1 MKIVSFTMVNNESEI
16 IESFIRYNYN
26 FVDQMVIIDNGCT
39 DNTITIVNKLVNEGF
54 NIVVFDESLEAYNQF
69 RLDNKYLTK
78 IIDEF
83 DADIIIP
90 LDADEFL
97 TGENNPRDI
106 IEKLALDRIYYVNWQ
121 WFVMTPN
128 DDENELFIPKRMQY
142 CIEKKA
148 WNYSDGAK
156 VTKTIIPAS
165 YYKDMHLTLSMGHH
179 TVFGNPKCKIEELS
193 NLWLAHYRAISELQ
207 IVSKICC
214 YTMRD
219 IATMDNNHETA
230 QRTNQMAMIERGENM
245 KDVAIDVSRGGY
257 GEKSIF
263 SPINLSYCNK
273 NSLDIKYASLSN
285 ETLEARV
292 MKTGQEMAIKA
303 YNIERNIK
311 EKPFLKPVI
320 FVLDGVK
327 EGECVNPDPSNKL
340 TILTERFNV
349 RGYITIR
356 PEIKFLKTNY
366 RLIVT
371 PEVVKF
377 LPHSYIV
384 IPPTMDFQ
392 KTMNELVDHGANS
405 KEIISYS
412 EYINK
417 IGIFGVI
424 FSYIIFVPNMI
435 SRVRKYLVRNGLSNT
450 LTKIKKRIGA

>member
-39 DNTITIVNKLVNEGF
+39 DNTIAIVNILKNEGF
-54 NIVVFDESLEAYNQF
+54 DIIVFDESLEAYNQF

-90 LDADEFL
+90 LDADEFI
-97 TGENNPRDI
+97 TGEDNPRAI
-106 IEKLALDRIYYVNWQ
+106 IEKLPLDRVYYVNWQ

-128 DDENELFIPKRMQY
+128 DNENELFIPKRMQY

-148 WNYSDGAK
+148 WNYSDGTA
-156 VTKTIIPAS
+156 VTKAIIPAR

-257 GEKSIF
+257 GGKSIF

-311 EKPFLKPVI
+311 EKPFFKPVI

-435 SRVRKYLVRNGLSNT
+435 SRVRKYFVRNGLSNT